1 MISPKAA
8 EQILQNHKQRS
19 ALSLIQS
26 LESKKMER
34 GRRIAFDYG
43 DVRTGV
49 ALCDPD
55 GILSSPL
62 CVLESK
68 AKNFLEQIASL
79 LLEHE
84 PIRIFVGMPMNM
96 SGSKGESAAK
106 AESFVQSLKSVTSLP
121 IVLID
126 ERLSTVSAQ
135 KKLKEAGVS
144 TRDSKALIDAMAAV
158 AILEQ
163 GLLSENLE

>member
-1 MISPKAA
+1 MA
-8 EQILQNHKQRS
+8 
-19 ALSLIQS
+19 
-26 LESKKMER
+26 R

-55 GILSSPL
+55 GILVSPL
-62 CVLESK
+62 CVLQTQSK
-68 AKNFLEQIASL
+68 SFFEEVSSL
-79 LLEHE
+79 ITEHD
-84 PIRIFVGMPMNM
+84 PIKIFVGQPLNM
-96 SGSKGESAAK
+96 SGSSGASAEK
-106 AESFVQSLKSVTSLP
+106 VGLFIERLRSICDLP
-121 IVLID
+121 IDMVD

-144 TRDSKALIDAMAAV
+144 TRAAKTLIDAMAAV

-163 GLLSENLE
+163 GLLSEEN

>member
-1 MISPKAA
+1 M
-8 EQILQNHKQRS
+8 
-19 ALSLIQS
+19 
-26 LESKKMER
+26 R

-55 GILSSPL
+55 GILASPL
-62 CVLESK
+62 CVLDTKSK
-68 AKNFLEQIASL
+68 SFLRDISDL
-79 LLEHE
+79 LAEHE
-84 PIRIFVGMPMNM
+84 PVRIFIGKPLNM
-96 SGSKGESAAK
+96 SGTSGESTEK
-106 AESFVQSLKSVTSLP
+106 VLTFVDQIKSVSA
-121 IVLID
+121 IEVQLID

-135 KKLKEAGVS
+135 KKLKEAGLS

-163 GLLSENLE
+163 GLSSENRG

>member
-1 MISPKAA
+1 M
-8 EQILQNHKQRS
+8 
-19 ALSLIQS
+19 
-26 LESKKMER
+26 R

-55 GILSSPL
+55 AILASPL
-62 CVLESK
+62 CVLQSQDRK
-68 AKNFLEQIASL
+68 FLDQISAL

-84 PIRIFVGMPMNM
+84 PIHIYVGLPKNM
-96 SGSKGESAAK
+96 SGTSGESVSKVEAFT
-106 AESFVQSLKSVTSLP
+106 ESLKSISDLP
-121 IVLID
+121 ITLID

-135 KKLKEAGVS
+135 KRLKEAGIS
-144 TRDSKALIDAMAAV
+144 SRGSKVLIDAMAAV

-163 GLLSENLE
+163 GLLSEDSN

>member
-1 MISPKAA
+1 M
-8 EQILQNHKQRS
+8 
-19 ALSLIQS
+19 
-26 LESKKMER
+26 SKR

-55 GILSSPL
+55 GILASPL
-62 CVLESK
+62 CVLETKS
-68 AKNFLEQIASL
+68 KNFNSEISTL
-79 LLEHE
+79 LTEHE
-84 PIRIFVGMPMNM
+84 PIAIFVGLPMNM
-96 SGSKGESAAK
+96 SGSTGESAEK
-106 AESFVQSLKSVTSLP
+106 VQHFVATLKELTDLP
-121 IVLID
+121 IFLVD

-144 TRDSKALIDAMAAV
+144 TRDSKQLIDAMAAV

>member
-1 MISPKAA
+1 M
-8 EQILQNHKQRS
+8 
-19 ALSLIQS
+19 
-26 LESKKMER
+26 R

-55 GILSSPL
+55 AILSSPL
-62 CVLESK
+62 CVLQSQDR
-68 AKNFLEQIASL
+68 NFLDKINAL

-84 PIRIFVGMPMNM
+84 PIHIYIGLPKNM
-96 SGSKGESAAK
+96 SGTSGESVSKVEAFT
-106 AESFVQSLKSVTSLP
+106 ESLKGISNLP
-121 IVLID
+121 ITFVD

-135 KKLKEAGVS
+135 KRLKEAGVS
-144 TRDSKALIDAMAAV
+144 SRDSKGLIDAMAAV

-163 GLLSENLE
+163 GLLSENSN

>member
-1 MISPKAA
+1 MT
-8 EQILQNHKQRS
+8 Q
-19 ALSLIQS
+19 
-26 LESKKMER
+26 R

-62 CVLESK
+62 SVLDSK
-68 AKNFLEQIASL
+68 SRDFLDQISAL
-79 LLEHE
+79 IAEHE
-84 PIRIFVGMPMNM
+84 PIRIFVGLPMNM
-96 SGSKGESAAK
+96 SGSKGESAEK
-106 AESFVQSLKSVTSLP
+106 AESFGQSLQSITDLP
-121 IVLID
+121 VVFVD

-144 TRDSKALIDAMAAV
+144 TRDSKSVIDAMAAV

-163 GLLSENLE
+163 GLLSENLA

>member
-1 MISPKAA
+1 M
-8 EQILQNHKQRS
+8 
-19 ALSLIQS
+19 
-26 LESKKMER
+26 R

-43 DVRTGV
+43 DTRTGV

-62 CVLESK
+62 CVLQTRDR
-68 AKNFLEQIASL
+68 NFIELLQAL
-79 LLEHE
+79 LLEHQ
-84 PIRIFVGMPMNM
+84 PIRIFIGLPRNM
-96 SGSKGESAAK
+96 SGRSGESVKKVEAF
-106 AESFVQSLKSVTSLP
+106 AESVRTVSQIP
-121 IVLID
+121 ITFID

-144 TRDSKALIDAMAAV
+144 SRDSKGLIDAMAAV

-163 GLLSENLE
+163 GLLGEDQN

>member
-1 MISPKAA
+1 M
-8 EQILQNHKQRS
+8 
-19 ALSLIQS
+19 
-26 LESKKMER
+26 R

-55 GILSSPL
+55 GILATPL

-68 AKNFLEQIASL
+68 SKSFIEDIEAL
-79 LLEHE
+79 LNEHQ
-84 PIRIFVGMPMNM
+84 PIRIFIGKPLNM
-96 SGSKGESAAK
+96 SGGSGES
-106 AESFVQSLKSVTSLP
+106 VQKVEAFSNKISEITDIP
-121 IVLID
+121 IQLVD

-135 KKLKEAGVS
+135 KKLQAAGVS
-144 TRDSKALIDAMAAV
+144 SRESKSLIDAMAAV

-163 GLLSENLE
+163 GLQRENLE

>member
-1 MISPKAA
+1 M
-8 EQILQNHKQRS
+8 
-19 ALSLIQS
+19 
-26 LESKKMER
+26 R

-55 GILSSPL
+55 GILASPL
-62 CVLESK
+62 CVLDTKSK
-68 AKNFLEQIASL
+68 SFLRDISDL
-79 LLEHE
+79 LTEYE
-84 PIRIFVGMPMNM
+84 PVRIFIGKPLNM
-96 SGSKGESAAK
+96 SGTSGESTEK
-106 AESFVQSLKSVTSLP
+106 VLTFVDQIKSVSA
-121 IVLID
+121 IEVQLID

-135 KKLKEAGVS
+135 KKLKEAGLS

-163 GLLSENLE
+163 GLSSENLG

>member
-1 MISPKAA
+1 MT
-8 EQILQNHKQRS
+8 Q
-19 ALSLIQS
+19 
-26 LESKKMER
+26 R

-62 CVLESK
+62 SVLDSK
-68 AKNFLEQIASL
+68 SRDFLEQISAL
-79 LLEHE
+79 IAEHE
-84 PIRIFVGMPMNM
+84 PIRIFVGLPMNM
-96 SGSKGESAAK
+96 SGSKGESAEN
-106 AESFVQSLKSVTSLP
+106 AESFAQSLQSITDLP
-121 IVLID
+121 VVFVD

-144 TRDSKALIDAMAAV
+144 TRDSKSVIDAMAAV

-163 GLLSENLE
+163 GLLSENLA

>member
-1 MISPKAA
+1 M
-8 EQILQNHKQRS
+8 
-19 ALSLIQS
+19 
-26 LESKKMER
+26 R

-55 GILSSPL
+55 GILASPL
-62 CVLESK
+62 CVLDTKSK
-68 AKNFLEQIASL
+68 SFLRDISDL
-79 LLEHE
+79 LAEHE
-84 PIRIFVGMPMNM
+84 PVRIFVGKPLNM
-96 SGSKGESAAK
+96 SGTSGESTEK
-106 AESFVQSLKSVTSLP
+106 VLTFVDQIKSVSA
-121 IVLID
+121 IEVQLID

-135 KKLKEAGVS
+135 KKLKEAGLS

-163 GLLSENLE
+163 GLSSENLG